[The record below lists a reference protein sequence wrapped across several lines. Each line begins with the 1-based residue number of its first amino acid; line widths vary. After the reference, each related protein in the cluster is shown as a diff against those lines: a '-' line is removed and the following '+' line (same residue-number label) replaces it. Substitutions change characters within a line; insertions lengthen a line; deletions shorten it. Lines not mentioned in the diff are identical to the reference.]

1 MNKFDIK
8 RIINQLI
15 GNLLDRSKDIVLS
28 RFGIG
33 KERYETL
40 DAIGKRYG
48 ITRERVRQIEADALK
63 RITVAENESLY
74 KPVIAALADF
84 VKSRGG
90 VVEETALKTDFAA
103 SHFEVKAEPVK
114 KYEGAVILFLNLKGG
129 FVKAKEDDNFKTRWA
144 LDAAAV
150 KTQEGLVGHLVDALR
165 KEKRPVNFDG
175 LVSWAKSHRADL
187 NADIVRAHLAS
198 ANALGQNN
206 FGEWGLIAWPEITP
220 RGVRDKAF
228 LIMQRV
234 KEPLHFTKVAEEIN
248 KASFSDRV
256 ALPQTVHNELIK
268 DERFVLVGR
277 GTYALKDWGYQTG
290 TVKDIIK
297 EVLSENGPLNR
308 EQVVE
313 AVLAKRLV
321 KPGTIVLNLGAFKKR
336 ADNRYVAA

>member
-8 RIINQLI
+8 RVINQLI
-15 GNLLDRSKDIVLS
+15 GSLLDRSKDIVLS

-40 DAIGKRYG
+40 DAIGRRYG

-63 RITVAENESLY
+63 RITVSENESIY
-74 KPVIAALADF
+74 KPVITALADF
-84 VKSRGG
+84 IKSHGG
-90 VVEETALKTDFAA
+90 VVEESALKAEFAA
-103 SHFEVKAEPVK
+103 GHFEVKAEPIK
-114 KYEGAVILFLNLKGG
+114 KYEGAVVLFLNLKGG

-144 LDAAAV
+144 SDAAAV
-150 KTQEGLVGHLVDALR
+150 KTQEGLVEHLIDALR
-165 KEKRPVNFDG
+165 KEKRPVNFDT
-175 LVSWAKSHRADL
+175 LVSWARSHQAGF
-187 NADIVRAHLAS
+187 NADTVRAYLVS
-198 ANALGQNN
+198 TNAVGQNN
-206 FGEWGLIAWPEITP
+206 FGEWGLISWPEITP

-234 KEPLHFTKVAEEIN
+234 KEPLHFTKVAHEIN

-277 GTYALKDWGYQTG
+277 GMYALKEWGYQTG

-297 EVLSENGPLNR
+297 AVLSENGPLNR

-336 ADNRYVAA
+336 QDNKYVAA

>member
-28 RFGIG
+28 RFGVG

-63 RITVAENESLY
+63 RITVADNESLY
-74 KPVIAALADF
+74 KPVITALADF
-84 VKSRGG
+84 IKSRGG
-90 VVEETALKTDFAA
+90 VVEESALKAEFAA
-103 SHFEVKAEPVK
+103 GHFEVRGESVK
-114 KYEGAVILFLNLKGG
+114 KYEGAVVLFLNLKGG

-144 LDAAAV
+144 TDGAAV
-150 KTQEGLVGHLVDALR
+150 KTQEGLVGHLADTLR

-175 LVSWAKSHRADL
+175 LVSWAKAYQAGL
-187 NADIVRAHLAS
+187 NADMVRTYLAS

-228 LIMQRV
+228 LVMKRIQQ
-234 KEPLHFTKVAEEIN
+234 PLHFTKVAEEIN
-248 KASFSDRV
+248 KASFSTRV

-277 GTYALKDWGYQTG
+277 GTYALKEWGYQTG

-297 EVLSENGPLNR
+297 EVLSSNGPMKR
-308 EQVVE
+308 EEVIE
-313 AVLAKRLV
+313 AVLAKRAV
-321 KPGTIVLNLGAFKKR
+321 KPGTIILNLGAFKKR
-336 ADNRYVAA
+336 QDNKYVVA